1 MHFFILIF
9 FKFVVFMINIMELT
23 AFTETFVNEQ
33 CDNSQSLEDE
43 VVDYADEFF
52 FIQTKTFT
60 QIRCAL

>member
-1 MHFFILIF
+1 
-9 FKFVVFMINIMELT
+9 MINIMELT
-23 AFTETFVNEQ
+23 NFTETFVNEQ
-33 CDNSQSLEDE
+33 CGNSQSLEDE